1 MTSNDRIMVLTD
13 LLLGAVHADGSV
25 EGSEEAAVRKLL
37 GELHGGALPEGVE
50 ARIKGFDAKHFDLA
64 AAARDFAADEP
75 VKKRRLLELVAAVRD
90 ADDVI
95 DLAEDDYMVRLAT
108 ALGMK
113 KSEYADLTLE
123 IEELREAFEDV
134 RKPPPLPKV

>member
-1 MTSNDRIMVLTD
+1 MSSNDRIMVLTD
-13 LLLGAVHADGSV
+13 LLLGAVHADGNA

-37 GELHGGALPEGVE
+37 RDLHGAALPDAVD
-50 ARIKGFDAKHFDLA
+50 ARIKGFDAKTFDLA
-64 AAARDFAADEP
+64 AAARDFVADAT

-108 ALGMK
+108 ALGMQ

-134 RKPPPLPKV
+134 RKPPPFPKA

>member
-13 LLLGAVHADGSV
+13 LLLGAVHADGTV

-37 GELHGGALPEGVE
+37 GELHGGKLPDAVD
-50 ARIKGFDAKHFDLA
+50 ARIKGFDAKGFDLT
-64 AAARDFAADEP
+64 AAARDFAADAP

-108 ALGMK
+108 ALGMQ
-113 KSEYADLTLE
+113 KSEYGDLTLE

-134 RKPPPLPKV
+134 RKPPPLPKA